1 MDYLR
6 FLEERDLDLAIFKDG
21 ELVFSSAQEGLSPLV
36 RAIEEVGLERLRG
49 CVVADRVIGR
59 AAALLICLMGAR
71 EAHALV
77 MSKGALRAL
86 EGHGII
92 AQARDLVEH
101 ITAPDGKSPCLFE
114 RLVKDVEEP
123 EEAYRLI
130 VRRLR
135 ELRKP
140 SEKSREQQA

>member
-6 FLEERDLDLAIFKDG
+6 FLEERGLDLAIFKDG

-86 EGHGII
+86 EEHGII
-92 AQARDLVEH
+92 ARARELVEH
-101 ITAPDGKSPCLFE
+101 ITAPDGKSPCPFE
-114 RLVKDVEEP
+114 RLVEDVEEP

-130 VRRLR
+130 VKRLK
-135 ELRKP
+135 ELK
-140 SEKSREQQA
+140 EKLA

>member
-6 FLEERDLDLAIFKDG
+6 FLKERGLNLAIFKDG

-36 RAIEEVGLERLRG
+36 RAIEEAGLERLKG

-86 EGHGII
+86 EEHGII
-92 AQARDLVEH
+92 ARARELVEH
-101 ITAPDGKSPCLFE
+101 ITAPNGQAPCPFE
-114 RLVKDVEEP
+114 RLVEDVEEP

-130 VRRLR
+130 VRRLK
-135 ELRKP
+135 ELE
-140 SEKSREQQA
+140 EKSA